1 MASTLN
7 FDIPLIDPAAPFD
20 GANDINKMANKID
33 ESLETV
39 KVLGQ
44 DATFVLEPATPIKL
58 GGVRIG
64 NGVSVAPD
72 GTISTKVEP
81 YVLPPA
87 SQTTLGG
94 VKVPEGS
101 GFELDADGTLSIVD
115 ASVKLPAGSVGTDQL
130 ADGAVTTAKIAA
142 NTVTRENMAPAIQTL
157 LDESENYVS
166 GRMQAVAGVSYTGGV
181 GTSDTAKVSAWGGCV
196 GLRLRALNVQGN
208 GSASSFKVC
217 EFPTSAVP
225 GDIMMG
231 STFVQLVSGSTTVGA
246 KLTLSK
252 SLDTYAVTLSTNAAL
267 PNQSYTCDADTCFI
281 VG

>member
-1 MASTLN
+1 MPNTPN
-7 FDIPLIDPAAPFD
+7 FGIPLIDPAAPFD
-20 GANDINKMANKID
+20 GANDINKMATKID

-44 DATFVLEPATPIKL
+44 DATFTLEPATTIKL

-64 NGVSVAPD
+64 TGVNVAPD

-81 YVLPPA
+81 YELPPA

-94 VKVPEGS
+94 VKVPENS
-101 GFELDADGTLSIVD
+101 GFELGADGTLSIVD
-115 ASVKLPAGSVGTDQL
+115 SSVRLPPNSVGTDQL

-142 NTVTRENMAPAIQTL
+142 KTVTRENMAPAIQNL
-157 LDESENYVS
+157 LDESENYVN
-166 GRMQAVAGVSYTGGV
+166 GRMQAVVNVSYTGGV
-181 GTSDTAKVSAWGGCV
+181 GTAESAKVSIWGGCI
-196 GLRLRALNVQGN
+196 GLRLRTLNVQGT
-208 GSASSFKVC
+208 GAASSFKVC
-217 EFPTSAVP
+217 EFPISAAP

-231 STFVQLVSGSTTVGA
+231 NTFVQLVSGSTTVGA

-252 SLDTYAVTLSTNAAL
+252 NVTAYGITLSTNAAL
-267 PNQSYTCDADTCFI
+267 PNQAYTCDADTCFI